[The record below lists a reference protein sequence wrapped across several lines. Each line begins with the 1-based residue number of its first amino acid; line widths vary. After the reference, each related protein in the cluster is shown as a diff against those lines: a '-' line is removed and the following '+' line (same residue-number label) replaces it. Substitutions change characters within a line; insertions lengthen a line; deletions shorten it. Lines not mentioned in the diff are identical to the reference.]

1 MRRGLIIGGFALLS
15 LVALAGWVRK
25 PDVTLPQTAF
35 NQATPAAY
43 NQAAVPS
50 MSSAPRV
57 TSALYNEPVY
67 TRPVRVQPVVARR
80 NTSTNTSYAKQG
92 RPLSHSIAIV
102 GASSGVGAAI
112 GGGQDPVAGE
122 VGRQHIAAT
131 LRSRSENRRRTES
144 SEHRPRF

>member
-1 MRRGLIIGGFALLS
+1 MRRGLTIGGVALLS

-25 PDVTLPQTAF
+25 PDVTLPQAAF

-50 MSSAPRV
+50 MSSVPQV
-57 TSALYNEPVY
+57 TSALYNEPTY

-80 NTSTNTSYAKQG
+80 STSTSYVKQG

-112 GGGQDPVAGE
+112 GALAGGGKGAAIGALAGGGAGF
-122 VGRQHIAAT
+122 VYDRITH
-131 LRSRSENRRRTES
+131 NR
-144 SEHRPRF
+144 